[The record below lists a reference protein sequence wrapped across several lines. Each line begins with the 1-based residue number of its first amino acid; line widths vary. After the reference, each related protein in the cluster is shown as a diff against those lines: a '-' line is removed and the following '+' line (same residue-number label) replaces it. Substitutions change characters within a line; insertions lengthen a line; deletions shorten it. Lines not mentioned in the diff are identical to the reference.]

1 MGKARP
7 QPRTPVKR
15 RFQYTAVF
23 KLNAIALSNVK
34 GNRGAA
40 AELGINEACIRR
52 WKKQEGELVTS
63 KSSRK
68 SFRGPKC
75 RWPELEDELEKWVK
89 VQREGSRGVSTT
101 QLRLKAREIAEE
113 KNLTEFSGGYSWCCR
128 FLRRKGLS
136 IRARTTMS
144 QQLPADFEEKMD
156 NFRKFTA
163 DAIAEYNIDPS
174 HIINMDEVPLTFDL
188 PLQRTVAPKGESTV
202 NLRTTGNE
210 KTHFTCVLGCTAAGQ
225 KLPPMVIFK
234 RITMPREE
242 FPRGVVVRVNQKGR
256 LFLAFLVSR
265 NDIIQRVFYIDKC
278 KM

>member
-1 MGKARP
+1 
-7 QPRTPVKR
+7 
-15 RFQYTAVF
+15 
-23 KLNAIALSNVK
+23 
-34 GNRGAA
+34 
-40 AELGINEACIRR
+40 
-52 WKKQEGELVTS
+52 
-63 KSSRK
+63 
-68 SFRGPKC
+68 
-75 RWPELEDELEKWVK
+75 
-89 VQREGSRGVSTT
+89 
-101 QLRLKAREIAEE
+101 
-113 KNLTEFSGGYSWCCR
+113 
-128 FLRRKGLS
+128 
-136 IRARTTMS
+136 
-144 QQLPADFEEKMD
+144 
-156 NFRKFTA
+156 
-163 DAIAEYNIDPS
+163 
-174 HIINMDEVPLTFDL
+174 MDEVPLTFDL